1 MRSANIHR
9 PISKNSMLAINCKEA
24 GDPQCLYTITGSTE
38 QELFENAKKHAMETH
53 VMTAQQF

>member
-1 MRSANIHR
+1 
-9 PISKNSMLAINCKEA
+9 MLAINCKEA